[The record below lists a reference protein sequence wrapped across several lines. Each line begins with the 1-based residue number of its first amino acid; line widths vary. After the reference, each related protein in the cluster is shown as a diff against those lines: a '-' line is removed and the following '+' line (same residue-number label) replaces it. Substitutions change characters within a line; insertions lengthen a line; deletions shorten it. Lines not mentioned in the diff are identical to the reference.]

1 MKVSDYKT
9 GMILKENNDY
19 FLVLGMYAYE
29 IEETKRDCNIWYQCN
44 QQRY

>member
-1 MKVSDYKT
+1 MEFSEYKT

-29 IEETKRDCNIWYQCN
+29 IEETKR
-44 QQRY
+44 

>member
-1 MKVSDYKT
+1 MKVSDYK
-9 GMILKENNDY
+9 ILKENNDY

-29 IEETKRDCNIWYQCN
+29 KERDCNIWYQCN